1 MFVGNFKDLVQ
12 NCPEFC
18 HAKLKLQ
25 YDSTFLYIFIYE
37 VYSYLP
43 GCEWP
48 LKPTTVVLKWR
59 GFILS
64 ALLFAYYEYFLPSQ
78 GQTRHSGFA

>member
-1 MFVGNFKDLVQ
+1 MIVIAEVWTFERL
-12 NCPEFC
+12 
-18 HAKLKLQ
+18 LK
-25 YDSTFLYIFIYE
+25 YIFIYK
-37 VYSYLP
+37 VYSYSYLP

-64 ALLFAYYEYFLPSQ
+64 ALPFAYYEYFLPSQ

>member
-1 MFVGNFKDLVQ
+1 MIVIAEVWTFERL
-12 NCPEFC
+12 
-18 HAKLKLQ
+18 LK
-25 YDSTFLYIFIYE
+25 YIFIYK

-48 LKPTTVVLKWR
+48 LKLTTVVLKWR
-59 GFILS
+59 VFILS
-64 ALLFAYYEYFLPSQ
+64 ALPFAYYEYFLPSQ